1 MLRPSYIS
9 EYDVT
14 IMMTFSGVK
23 EIAFV
28 WLQNDDLVRMHSSRH
43 LRRTIEHRV
52 AYRLK
57 PVCRGFTFSPC
68 ATVSYLLVVI
78 ILYRCGVDC
87 YVKKERRLG
96 D

>member
-1 MLRPSYIS
+1 
-9 EYDVT
+9 
-14 IMMTFSGVK
+14 MMTFSGVK

-57 PVCRGFTFSPC
+57 PVCRGFYVLPLRNC
-68 ATVSYLLVVI
+68 IVLVGCNNFV
-78 ILYRCGVDC
+78 
-87 YVKKERRLG
+87 
-96 D
+96 